1 MGQLNQVTQFD
12 FKNFGNF
19 LQHFQGWSIATLF
32 NITHVGSAYTH
43 LKSYCFLGETSHF
56 TKSLNFLAKNLGQFG
71 VLSHA
76 SIVLAEGI
84 SLHLVTVSNLLEY

>member
-43 LKSYCFLGETSHF
+43 LKSYCFLGGDQSFYEIARTF
-56 TKSLNFLAKNLGQFG
+56 LPRTLGSLAFFLMP
-71 VLSHA
+71 
-76 SIVLAEGI
+76 
-84 SLHLVTVSNLLEY
+84 LLFWQKAFHST